1 MDSDKP
7 LLSSKQVMAYLGYKS
22 AGRFWAFVSV
32 EGVPH
37 IRIHARKIMFN
48 LDALE
53 CWIKR
58 RTVGQTMPTPRL
70 SA

>member
-1 MDSDKP
+1 MAFDEP

-22 AGRFWAFVSV
+22 AGKFWAFVDSQ
-32 EGVPH
+32 GVPH

-48 LDALE
+48 ADALE